1 MIQRCPKCGEWCM
14 PSELSALDRA
24 ICSGAESVS
33 SHSDFGGAIG
43 GLFGKTGK
51 KIGETLG
58 TATAMYNPLNY
69 IKAGA
74 EAVLGD
80 KYMFCCSNCG
90 NEWSADNEDEDQTE
104 EYEAWKLEQEWK
116 EGICELIENTV
127 TLVNE
132 NQSQKQNH
140 IKALQSALSSE
151 YIEESNAIKGGI
163 YDALAYSYLVFSDD
177 RRSALEFIHKSLEL
191 YPEDH
196 VSLSIKGM
204 IRPETDSPLDSYE
217 TMKYL
222 INYKDIDTESAY
234 SHFTITQFEERFNK
248 TANTY
253 VTRFL
258 DIPQNSRRFLV
269 IDDKFSILPDSFIV
283 LPQNYIPQNL
293 CFPSGHPQLH
303 QLYVVHPY
311 KSDEYIPY
319 TDYQLSLFRDE
330 LREFSWIMECLGAK
344 SISFTESQTEEK
356 NAEKQ
361 RTANTRGD
369 ASYGGYTAQGSYE
382 RGGATSEYLKLT
394 SELLES
400 KEYDITP
407 NTLPYIPK
415 DIVWYQHRPEWHRNC
430 ESRKVGRLLKASFKL
445 STSNIS
451 ATSAQERKKI
461 EADLQILLFKANGN
475 HELEE
480 KVSLRSEENHTW
492 AVDVEFYP
500 LSEYNGKQ
508 KVNTTETTPIQVTPT
523 TIVSSPGG
531 KLKVN
536 SIMYAML
543 GVIIILIFIITML
556 VL

>member
-1 MIQRCPKCGEWCM
+1 MIQRCPECGKWCK
-14 PSELSALDRA
+14 SYESSAFERA
-24 ICSGAESVS
+24 IISGAESFS
-33 SHSDFGGAIG
+33 SHSEVGGELG
-43 GLFGKTGK
+43 ELFGKTGK

-58 TATAMYNPLNY
+58 KATAIYNPLNY
-69 IKAGA
+69 LKAGA

-104 EYEAWKLEQEWK
+104 EYEAWILEQEWK
-116 EGICELIENTV
+116 KGIYELLENTV

-151 YIEESNAIKGGI
+151 YLEESNGLKCSI

-191 YPEDH
+191 YPEDS

-222 INYKDIDTESAY
+222 IKYKDIDTESAY
-234 SHFTITQFEERFNK
+234 SHFTIPQFEERFNK

-258 DIPQNSRRFLV
+258 DIPQNSRKFLV
-269 IDDKFSILPDSFIV
+269 IDDQFSILPDSFIV
-283 LPQNYIPQNL
+283 LPQNHIPQNI

-344 SISFTESQTEEK
+344 SISFKESQTEEK
-356 NAEKQ
+356 NTEKQ
-361 RTANTRGD
+361 RSANTGGG
-369 ASYGGYTAQGSYE
+369 ASYGGYAAQGSYE
-382 RGGATSEYLKLT
+382 RGGASSEYLKLT

-407 NTLPYIPK
+407 YTLPYIPK

-475 HELEE
+475 HEQEE

-500 LSEYNGKQ
+500 LSEYHDKT
-508 KVNTTETTPIQVTPT
+508 KDVTVESTPIQITPT
-523 TIVSSPGG
+523 TIVSSLEG

-536 SIMYAML
+536 SIMYALL
-543 GVIIILIFIITML
+543 GVIIILLFIIAML